1 MIVRALQL
9 KCNNALYPDLYGHY
23 REAKFTQTKHHWWWK
38 VNRVFNQLEVTRNYT
53 GLVLFLEE
61 DHYVAEDFIYILKLM
76 ERTCKEACRH
86 CNILS
91 LGTYLKTYNYYG
103 DSKKVG
109 FISPLRTLILHVV
122 HIVQVIFVACVPSFY
137 LSAVFTHFHVYI
149 FVMCSQLFEELKI
162 FKFSSL

>member
-1 MIVRALQL
+1 M

-109 FISPLRTLILHVV
+109 FISPLGTSVLHVLPSTGDFLSLAFHLFISPLCTLIFMFTFFDVL
-122 HIVQVIFVACVPSFY
+122 A
-137 LSAVFTHFHVYI
+137 AV
-149 FVMCSQLFEELKI
+149 
-162 FKFSSL
+162 

>member
-1 MIVRALQL
+1 MQL

-109 FISPLRTLILHVV
+109 FISPLQTILHVV
-122 HIVQVIFVACVPSFY
+122 PSTGDFLSFAFHLFISPLCTLIFIFIFDVLP
-137 LSAVFTHFHVYI
+137 AV
-149 FVMCSQLFEELKI
+149 
-162 FKFSSL
+162 